1 MGSVGLLKVILLC
14 SCQTLERRTVYSG
27 VIMNGESSTSEGC
40 KPIRVWSVEPLIEEL
55 TGPLTLASFGLL
67 FIVIPDFSF
76 GPIGSTQRLGWIGLI
91 LAIVGLVVLL
101 VKFLRHSAPSSD

>member
-1 MGSVGLLKVILLC
+1 MHGD
-14 SCQTLERRTVYSG
+14 
-27 VIMNGESSTSEGC
+27 SSINDKR

-55 TGPLTLASFGLL
+55 TGPLTLAAFGLL

-91 LAIVGLVVLL
+91 VALVGLSVLL
-101 VKFLRHSAPSSD
+101 IKFVRQSAPKKDEDEDNRWSSGRRE

>member
-1 MGSVGLLKVILLC
+1 
-14 SCQTLERRTVYSG
+14 
-27 VIMNGESSTSEGC
+27 MNGDSSTNDRN

-55 TGPLTLASFGLL
+55 TGPLTLAAFGLL

-91 LAIVGLVVLL
+91 FALVGLVVLI
-101 VKFLRHSAPSSD
+101 VKFVRQSAPSRD